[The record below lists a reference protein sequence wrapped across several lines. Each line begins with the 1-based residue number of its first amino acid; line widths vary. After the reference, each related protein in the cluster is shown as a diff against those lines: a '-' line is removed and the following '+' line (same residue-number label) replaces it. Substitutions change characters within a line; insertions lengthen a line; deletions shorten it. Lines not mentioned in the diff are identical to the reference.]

1 MKEKM
6 ALLRSLLT
14 RKRLEMNEA
23 FMPSDRKRSS
33 SETDGLQRK
42 KQRKQ
47 GMKGKRL
54 RTDSRSDKK
63 AALQLYNAASAY

>member
-23 FMPSDRKRSS
+23 FIPSDRKRSS

-42 KQRKQ
+42 KQ
-47 GMKGKRL
+47 GNEGK
-54 RTDSRSDKK
+54 T
-63 AALQLYNAASAY
+63 AANRQPA